1 MAVSEFDGR
10 AFARS
15 LSSGP
20 GVYLMR
26 DDRGQVLYV
35 GKARNLKRRV
45 GSYFDR
51 RDKGSRIN
59 LMVRKIAAMEVSLT
73 RTEAEAL
80 LLENEWIKAHR
91 PRFNI
96 NLRDDKSYPWIK
108 LDTDHAFPRIGFY
121 RGSRKQA
128 GQYFGP
134 FPSAGAV
141 RESLN
146 QIYRL
151 LGLRQCRDSV
161 FANRNRP
168 CLQYQINRCSAP
180 CVGYVSEAD
189 YARDVKAA
197 VEFLK
202 GRDEAVIE
210 LLGERMQA
218 ASSSLEFEKAAQLRD
233 QIQSLQRVRASQ
245 YVADGA
251 EDLDVIGLCT
261 ASGQAAVQ
269 VVSFRHGRNVGGRCF
284 FPANLPES
292 VDDGE
297 IMGAFLGQYYAERI
311 PPAALIL
318 SCAPAQPG
326 LWKEALARR
335 RGARVHLGWRVRGQ
349 RAKWL
354 QMALTN
360 AEDALRRRLG
370 DRDQVGR
377 GLAELTALLKLDSVP
392 ERLECFDISHISGTE
407 TVGSCVVFG
416 TDGACKS
423 LYRQYNIEGIEPG
436 DDYAAMAQ
444 ALRRR
449 YKRLAEEG
457 AELPDLLVIDGGKG
471 QVNRAAEVL
480 EELGLDAIPIM
491 GVAKGPARR
500 AGHETFILNG
510 FEVKPGPHHPASH
523 LIQQIRD
530 EAHRF
535 AIQAHRRRRQKRA
548 QASPLE
554 QIAGVGPQ
562 RRQRLLKHFGGLQ
575 GILKASSEE
584 LARVPGISANLAER
598 IVEQLRENSK
608 QGG

>member
-1 MAVSEFDGR
+1 MSEFDGR
-10 AFARS
+10 TFARS
-15 LSSGP
+15 LSTGP

-26 DDRGQVLYV
+26 DAGGQVLYV

-45 GSYFDR
+45 SSYFDR

-59 LMVRKIAAMEVSLT
+59 LMVRKIASMEVSLT

-96 NLRDDKSYPWIK
+96 NLRDDKSYPWIR
-108 LDTDHAFPRIGFY
+108 LQTAHEFPRIGFY
-121 RGSRKQA
+121 RGSRSHA

-146 QIYRL
+146 QIYRM

-161 FANRNRP
+161 FANRTRP

-180 CVGYVSEAD
+180 CVGYVSAEE

-218 ASSSLEFEKAAQLRD
+218 ASSNLAFEKAAQLRD

-251 EDLDVIGLCT
+251 EDLDVIALSVK
-261 ASGQAAVQ
+261 SGQAAVQ
-269 VVSFRHGRNVGGRCF
+269 VVSFRHGRNVGGRSF
-284 FPANLPES
+284 FPGNLPDAAEG
-292 VDDGE
+292 GE
-297 IMGAFLGQYYAERI
+297 IMAAFLGQYYAERI
-311 PPAALIL
+311 PPSALIL
-318 SCAPAQPG
+318 SCAPAQAS

-335 RGARVHLGWRVRGQ
+335 RGGKVYLSWRVRGQ
-349 RAKWL
+349 RAKWV
-354 QMALTN
+354 QMAMTN
-360 AEDALRRRLG
+360 AEDALRRRLA

-377 GLAELTALLKLDSVP
+377 GLAQLADLLKLDNMP

-416 TDGACKS
+416 PEGAQKS

-436 DDYAAMAQ
+436 DDYAAMEQ

-449 YKRLAEEG
+449 YKRIVEEG
-457 AELPDLLVIDGGKG
+457 GELPDLLVIDGGKG
-471 QVNRAAEVL
+471 QVNRALAVL

-510 FEVKPGPHHPASH
+510 LEVKPGPHHPASH
-523 LIQQIRD
+523 LVQQIRD

-535 AIQAHRRRRQKRA
+535 AIQAHRKRRQKRV

-562 RRQRLLKHFGGLQ
+562 RRQRLLKHFGGLK
-575 GILKASSEE
+575 GILKASTEE
-584 LARVPGISANLAER
+584 LERVPGISAALAQR
-598 IVEQLRENSK
+598 IVEQLQQS
-608 QGG
+608 G